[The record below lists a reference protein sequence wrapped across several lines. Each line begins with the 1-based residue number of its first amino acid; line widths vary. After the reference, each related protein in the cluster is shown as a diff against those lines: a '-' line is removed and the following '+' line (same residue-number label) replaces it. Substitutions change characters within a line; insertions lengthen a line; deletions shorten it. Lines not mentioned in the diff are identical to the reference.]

1 MLWLMKNKPKLIRKT
16 IMRHL
21 FKKSAFASVLLILAS
36 TSFATTWTAGSSHK
50 GKVTVPIEG
59 GPVISWQCNGTSCQ
73 LTGPWGNDLS
83 MDSCQSLVTRIGK
96 ISYYKNTAGKAW
108 TATSSELAECNQAA
122 R

>member
-1 MLWLMKNKPKLIRKT
+1 MLS
-16 IMRHL
+16 L
-21 FKKSAFASVLLILAS
+21 FKKSVFACIFLVLAS

-59 GPVISWQCNGTSCQ
+59 GPVITWQCNGTSCQ
-73 LTGPWGNDLS
+73 LAGPWGNELS
-83 MDSCQSLVTRIGK
+83 MDSCQSLVTRVGK

-108 TATSSELAECNQAA
+108 SAKSSQLAECNQVA

>member
-1 MLWLMKNKPKLIRKT
+1 MLS
-16 IMRHL
+16 L
-21 FKKSAFASVLLILAS
+21 FKKSVFASIFLVLAS

-59 GPVISWQCNGTSCQ
+59 GPVITWLCNGQNCQ
-73 LTGPWGNDLS
+73 LTGDWGNELS
-83 MDSCQSLVTRIGK
+83 MDSCQSLVTRVGK

-108 TATSSELAECNQAA
+108 SAKSSQLAECNQVA

>member
-1 MLWLMKNKPKLIRKT
+1 MIILNLTKQ
-16 IMRHL
+16 
-21 FKKSAFASVLLILAS
+21 SVFASILLVLAP

-59 GPVISWQCNGTSCQ
+59 GAVISWQCNGENCQ
-73 LTGPWGNDLS
+73 LTGPWGNELS

-96 ISYYKNTAGKAW
+96 ISYYKNTADKTW
-108 TATSSELAECNQAA
+108 TAQSSELAECNKVA